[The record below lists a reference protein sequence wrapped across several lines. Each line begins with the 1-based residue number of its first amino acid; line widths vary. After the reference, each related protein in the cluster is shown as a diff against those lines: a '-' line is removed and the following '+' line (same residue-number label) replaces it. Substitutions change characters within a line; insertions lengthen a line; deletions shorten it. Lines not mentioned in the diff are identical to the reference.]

1 MNTSLSRLNTFFLS
15 LISHLPFW
23 LLYLLADLV
32 FIVLFYLLKYR
43 RKVTQTNLA
52 NAFPEKSVKERN
64 QIERKFY
71 RFLGDM
77 IVESLK
83 MNSIS
88 EKDILS
94 RCQIT
99 NPELVQGFLDQGHSV
114 LLATGHYGNWEWG
127 NLFMPLRFHEKMVV
141 IYKPLSDKNFGEY
154 LNKIRSRFG
163 TEMIPMKLTMRK
175 IIEMKNEK
183 YMVGFASDQTP
194 TRHESKYFTNFL
206 NQPTAV
212 FLGLEKI
219 AKATNHPVVF
229 VQTERPR
236 RGYYEYTFITIAK
249 DPSVTAGYEITDL
262 NAQKL
267 EQVIRRRPELWLW
280 SHKRWKF
287 TPQEIN
293 Q

>member
-1 MNTSLSRLNTFFLS
+1 MKTSLSRLNTFLLS
-15 LISHLPFW
+15 LISYLPFW

-32 FIVLFYLLKYR
+32 FIVLFYFIKYR
-43 RKVTQTNLA
+43 RKVTQSNLA
-52 NAFPEKSVKERN
+52 NAFPEKSNEERS

-88 EKDILS
+88 EKDILA
-94 RCQIT
+94 RCHIT
-99 NPELVQGFLDQGHSV
+99 NPELVQGYLDQGHSV

-127 NLFMPLRFHEKMVV
+127 NLFMPLRFDEKMVV

-154 LNKIRSRFG
+154 LNRMRSRFG

-194 TRHESKYFTNFL
+194 TRHESKYFTDFL

-236 RGYYEYTFITIAK
+236 RGYYQYTFITIAE
-249 DPSVTAGYEITDL
+249 DPSVTSEYQITDL

>member
-1 MNTSLSRLNTFFLS
+1 MNKSLSRLNTFL
-15 LISHLPFW
+15 LALVSHLPFW
-23 LLYLLADLV
+23 LLYLLADFV
-32 FIVLFYLLKYR
+32 FVVLFYVIKYR

-52 NAFPEKSVKERN
+52 NAFPEKSDHERK

-71 RFLGDM
+71 RFLADM
-77 IVESLK
+77 IMESLK

-88 EKDILS
+88 AQDILA
-94 RCQIT
+94 RCHIT
-99 NPELVQGFLDQGHSV
+99 NPELLQGYFDRGDSV

-127 NLFMPLRFHEKMVV
+127 NLFMPLSFNEKMVV
-141 IYKPLSDKNFGEY
+141 IYKPLSDKTFGGY
-154 LNKIRSRFG
+154 LNKMRSRFG
-163 TEMIPMKLTMRK
+163 AIMIPMKLTLRK

-194 TRHESKYFTNFL
+194 TRHESKYFTDFL

-236 RGYYEYTFITIAK
+236 RGFYKYTFFTIAQE
-249 DPSVTAGYEITDL
+249 PSLTSEYEITDL
-262 NAQKL
+262 TTQIL
-267 EQVIRRRPELWLW
+267 EQIIRRRPELWLW